1 MRWLG
6 EMNQNLQELSKS
18 LLGLHVKDVFK
29 KNKEDL
35 KLRELSGDEKEHIK
49 KLYQEL
55 EQQVNEF
62 VNKTKETNE
71 NTVQAKDEKPKKT
84 RTTLRDKVRKKK

>member
-1 MRWLG
+1 
-6 EMNQNLQELSKS
+6 MNQNLQELSKS

-35 KLRELSGDEKEHIK
+35 KVRELSEDEKEHIK

-62 VNKTKETNE
+62 VNKTKETDE
-71 NTVQAKDEKPKKT
+71 NTVQAKDAKPKKT
-84 RTTLRDKVRKKK
+84 RTTLRDKVRKKN